1 MTRRNDLISQLIQSG
16 KWGEE
21 GELVIKDL
29 ITIATEKGVGT
40 LVLNLLNDSTT
51 FMSVSDIENDL
62 IDCQEDEDVDP
73 EDIVLLE
80 EMLATINNVN
90 FETQVLITLITDQGT
105 TNFTLDR

>member
-51 FMSVSDIENDL
+51 FMSVSDIENEL
-62 IDCQEDEDVDP
+62 IDCQEDE

>member
-51 FMSVSDIENDL
+51 FMSVSDIENEL
-62 IDCQEDEDVDP
+62 IDCQEDE

-105 TNFTLDR
+105 TNFTLDVTHL